1 VIDFNEGRMRPIR
14 QGDRGPAVED
24 VQKRLLSL
32 GYDIGLT
39 GVDGVFLGSTL
50 AAVRSFQRARTLAE
64 DGIVGPET
72 WAALVDAT
80 FTLGDRLLYLR
91 LPYFH
96 GRDVRVLQ
104 GALNALGFACG
115 QPDAI
120 FGPYTEHA
128 VREFQRNTG
137 QPADG
142 IVGTESV
149 RAVLNLRHVWGDKDP
164 TAPVALKLV
173 PARAAELLERAR
185 VVACHADDTGL
196 EVATRLANLAVAA
209 CPDASVVISSCEEG
223 APSAEVVLVLG
234 LTPLPEPAPAA
245 RVAVEAGYG
254 TELSARLVTALETVP
269 GPQREVGVELAPG
282 GEADERW
289 LQQAAVGLLDGLCA
303 ALADMRPPMLT

>member
-1 VIDFNEGRMRPIR
+1 MRPIR
-14 QGDRGPAVED
+14 QGDRGPGVED

-32 GYDIGLT
+32 GYDIGHT
-39 GVDGVFLGSTL
+39 GVDGVFLGATL
-50 AAVRSFQRARTLAE
+50 AAVRNFQRSRALAE

-96 GRDVRVLQ
+96 GRDVHVLQ

-115 QPDAI
+115 GPDGI
-120 FGPYTEHA
+120 FGPFTEQA

-137 QPADG
+137 QHADG
-142 IVGTESV
+142 IVGTETV

-173 PARAAELLERAR
+173 AARAAEVLARAS
-185 VVACHADDTGL
+185 VVACHTDAAGL

-209 CPDASVVISSCEEG
+209 CSEASVVIGGCGEG
-223 APSAEVVLVLG
+223 RDVAAQVVLVIG
-234 LTPLPEPAPAA
+234 GSPLPSDAPAA
-245 RVAVEAGYG
+245 RVAIEASYG
-254 TELSARLVTALETVP
+254 SEPSARLVTALETVP
-269 GPQREVGVELAPG
+269 GPRREVGVELAAG
-282 GEADERW
+282 RESDERW
-289 LQQAAVGLLDGLCA
+289 LQHAAVGLLDGLCA
-303 ALADMRPPMLT
+303 ALADLRPPVIP

>member
-1 VIDFNEGRMRPIR
+1 MRPIR
-14 QGDRGPAVED
+14 QGDRGAGVED
-24 VQKRLLSL
+24 IQKRLLSL
-32 GYDIGLT
+32 GYDIGHT
-39 GVDGVFLGSTL
+39 GVDGVFLGATL
-50 AAVRSFQRARTLAE
+50 AAVRSFQSSRGMAE

-115 QPDAI
+115 RPDGI
-120 FGPYTEHA
+120 FGPYTEQA

-142 IVGTESV
+142 IVGTETV
-149 RAVLNLRHVWGDKDP
+149 RAVLNLQHVWGDKDP
-164 TAPVALKLV
+164 TAPVALRLV
-173 PARAAELLERAR
+173 PARAAEVLARVR
-185 VVACHADDTGL
+185 VVAHHADAAGL

-209 CPDASVVISSCEEG
+209 CSEAAVMIGSSRGEVPEG
-223 APSAEVVLVLG
+223 SRVVLVIG
-234 LTPLPEPAPAA
+234 ASPLAAEAPAA
-245 RVAVEAGYG
+245 RVAVDSGYG

-269 GPQREVGVELAPG
+269 GPRRDVGVELAG
-282 GEADERW
+282 GLERDERW
-289 LQQAAVGLLDGLCA
+289 LQHVAVGLLDGLCA
-303 ALADMRPPMLT
+303 ALADMRPPVLP